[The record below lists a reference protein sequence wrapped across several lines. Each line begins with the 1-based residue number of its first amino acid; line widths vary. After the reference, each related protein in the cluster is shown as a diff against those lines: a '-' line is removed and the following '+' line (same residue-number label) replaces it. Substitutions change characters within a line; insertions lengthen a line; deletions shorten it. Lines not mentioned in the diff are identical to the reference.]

1 VPNSRL
7 VELAPDLNNN
17 FSTTTRENVNEKRL
31 ISKKNSKQA
40 SSLSETLFDGSTEDT
55 NPTSKLLYN

>member
-17 FSTTTRENVNEKRL
+17 FSTTTRENINEKRL
-31 ISKKNSKQA
+31 LSKENSKQA
-40 SSLSETLFDGSTEDT
+40 SSLPETRFDGSTEDT
-55 NPTSKLLYN
+55 NLASKLLYN